1 MRYFILL
8 LVIMLACPVYAQT
21 SSDQIHKLDKSVIQA
36 VIDEIGDTEII
47 YFSPK
52 DTAKRTS
59 LRIPRK
65 QVWKIV
71 YENGETELINSPTPA
86 AATAKAPE
94 VVTES
99 EDVKPDRIFLANKT
113 LITGK
118 ITKVTEEKIEYT
130 RQKSGPVYEV
140 ARKNLARIEYGN
152 GQVEDFASAKPVKAT
167 RKKGEAAEAKEEVAT
182 GTAAKP
188 NPLAKLSVT
197 VGFEGNY
204 LLGSKIWTNKED
216 GVGLMTLLSGSV
228 RGNYELTKPISAFL
242 SLGYSQAAVQK
253 NYLSGEELIY
263 KEKLT
268 MSGPNAG
275 IGFKYFFKE
284 SLYAMVQG
292 RANFLKIKA
301 EVLEDGEE
309 SEEQL
314 SATCPS
320 FGLGLGFTKKI
331 SRVTV
336 EAELHYQL
344 MQSKFNSVTDPF
356 HMVGAR
362 IGIGMAD
369 FGKKKAGSGK

>member
-8 LVIMLACPVYAQT
+8 LVTMFAYPVSAQT
-21 SSDQIHKLDKSVIQA
+21 SSDQIYKLDKSIIQA
-36 VIDEIGDTEII
+36 VVDEIGDREII

-94 VVTES
+94 VVRES
-99 EDVKPDRIFLANKT
+99 EAAKADRIFLANKT
-113 LITGK
+113 MITGK
-118 ITKVTEEKIEYT
+118 ITKVTEDKIEYT
-130 RQKSGPVYEV
+130 RQESGPVYEV

-152 GQVEDFASAKPVKAT
+152 GQVEDFASAKPVKAA
-167 RKKGEAAEAKEEVAT
+167 KKQEEVVQVKEEVAADK
-182 GTAAKP
+182 AAKS
-188 NPLAKLSVT
+188 NPLSKLSVT

-204 LLGSKIWTNKED
+204 LLGAKIWTDKED
-216 GVGLMTLLSGSV
+216 GVGLMTLLGGSV
-228 RGNYELTKPISAFL
+228 RGNYELTKSIAAFL
-242 SLGYSQAAVQK
+242 TLGYSQASVQK

-263 KEKLT
+263 NEKVSLA
-268 MSGPNAG
+268 GPNAG

-292 RANFLKIKA
+292 RANFLKIKS
-301 EVLEDGEE
+301 EILEDGEE
-309 SEEQL
+309 SEQQL

-320 FGLGLGFTKKI
+320 FGLGLGFTRKI
-331 SRVTV
+331 SRVTF
-336 EAELHYQL
+336 EAELHYQM

-362 IGIGMAD
+362 IGIGMAG
-369 FGKKKAGSGK
+369 FGKK